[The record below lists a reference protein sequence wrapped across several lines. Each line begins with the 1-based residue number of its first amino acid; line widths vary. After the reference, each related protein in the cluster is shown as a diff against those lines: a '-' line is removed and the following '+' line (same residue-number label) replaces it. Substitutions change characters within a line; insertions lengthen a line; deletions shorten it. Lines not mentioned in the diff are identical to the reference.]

1 VNTKSREEIDLSA
14 FGKRRI
20 LGVLALLM
28 AAAAMLT
35 FMQANDPVNL
45 PRLAG
50 DEGLRDWPIAVGA
63 AMLVLAVDVVVVLLI
78 AARAHRSSPVT

>member
-1 VNTKSREEIDLSA
+1 
-14 FGKRRI
+14 
-20 LGVLALLM
+20 M
-28 AAAAMLT
+28 AAAAMLA
-35 FMQANDPVNL
+35 FMQANDPVRL

-78 AARAHRSSPVT
+78 VARAHRSSPAT